1 MYPVPTDEK
10 LNDAFDFALVIMLS
24 FVTFIVSEA
33 KTVVILIYNLQS
45 CITEVKLRVLINHK
59 RTRARFAVVWDL
71 PRLHCRSMSERSI
84 PILRVK

>member
-1 MYPVPTDEK
+1 M
-10 LNDAFDFALVIMLS
+10 NDAFDFALVIMLS

-33 KTVVILIYNLQS
+33 KTIVILIYNLQS

-71 PRLHCRSMSERSI
+71 PRLHYRSMLERSI
-84 PILRVK
+84 LILRVK